1 MRRIKQVL
9 SALGAEVTPQDEA
22 FAAAHLTRS
31 ERKLFGQMSL
41 PDQRHCL
48 NVAYTVT
55 ELADGLSD
63 CNQTVLVKAALLH
76 DVGRRRGDVSTSD
89 KIMAVISRAVFGS
102 GFAKKWGK
110 QGRGGILQNLR
121 HAAYVS
127 ANHPEIG
134 AELLRLAGTEDRVVN
149 LVRYH
154 HHPAGAADS
163 PELGL
168 LRQADDLN

>member
-1 MRRIKQVL
+1 MRRVKQVL
-9 SALGAEVTPQDEA
+9 SAIRAEVTPQDAA
-22 FAAAHLTRS
+22 FVAKHLTQS
-31 ERKLFGQMSL
+31 ELELFRQMSL

-48 NVAYTVT
+48 NVANTVA
-55 ELADGLSD
+55 ELAGGLREV
-63 CNQTVLVKAALLH
+63 NQPVLIKAALLH

-102 GFAKKWGK
+102 GFAQKWGK
-110 QGRGGILQNLR
+110 QGRGGAWENLR
-121 HAAYVS
+121 HAFYVS

-134 AELLRLAGTEDRVVN
+134 AKLLRQAGTEEQVIN

-154 HHPAGAADS
+154 HHPAGMADS
-163 PELGL
+163 KELSL